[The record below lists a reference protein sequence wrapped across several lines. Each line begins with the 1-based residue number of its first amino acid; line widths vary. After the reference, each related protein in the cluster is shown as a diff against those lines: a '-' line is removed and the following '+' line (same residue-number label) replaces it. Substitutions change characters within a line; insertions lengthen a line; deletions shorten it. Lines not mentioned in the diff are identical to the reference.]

1 MITNTHIPTRVS
13 DLLPHPDAV
22 QAPPPGVGSFLA
34 IEVPSLPPE
43 GYSVAVLADGCY
55 YPQRL
60 DQSTT
65 AVQFIPLVTD
75 PVVSLKF
82 STSLAAIAYCWEEVL
97 GEVKYEGGIERVMH
111 WQASSPYSDRVEEY
125 QQLLEA
131 WTGERALFW
140 TANGFAIA
148 AVGPFLWSPCPFFL
162 NVVQETIEEA
172 LSALCEQVYALA
184 HPLVEHAQEKE
195 WKTWWEESHAL
206 AR

>member
-1 MITNTHIPTRVS
+1 MTTNTHVSTRVS

-22 QAPPPGVGSFLA
+22 QTPPPGIGPFWA
-34 IEVPSLPPE
+34 FEGPSLPPE
-43 GYSVAVLADGCY
+43 GYSVAVLANGFY

-60 DQSTT
+60 DHA
-65 AVQFIPLVTD
+65 AVRFIPLVTD
-75 PVVSLKF
+75 PAVSLKF
-82 STSLAAIAYCWEEVL
+82 PTYLAAIAYCWEEVL
-97 GEVKYEGGIERVMH
+97 AEVRYEGGIERVMH

-140 TANGFAIA
+140 TANSFAIA

-162 NVVQETIEEA
+162 NVVRETIEEA

-184 HPLVEHAQEKE
+184 HPLVEQAQEEE